1 MITDDEPRSI
11 REINPDIPEWL
22 CLLIS
27 RLMAKSPDARF
38 GNALEVATLLEQCLA
53 HVQQPTSVPLSAS
66 LVTHAAGRRSIFTVT
81 RKGVLAMLGTIGM
94 TLLGMVLWKATEA
107 PDISGQWTSDEWGT
121 VVLEAK
127 QPGQYEGTFTGKS
140 GAVDPK
146 FHGKLQSLKTGDG
159 IAQFHIPDVD
169 LTDVLDKSKSGTL
182 RVKWSRVERRF
193 NGTWGSSNDRT
204 KVTVTP
210 EGAIIGYKDTRGSG
224 ADRSAKISLRLVDKE
239 IRGGWT
245 TDEGAQ
251 LESGTPLLGDL
262 LWTRNASKTQAAES
276 PGVSIGLQ
284 HDRLIQRLQGRWQ
297 VVRVV
302 DPEGADSRLRSEPDV
317 VHHIGSKGDRRRY
330 AGTSCLQ
337 LRGDRYGR

>member
-1 MITDDEPRSI
+1 MNKASDRIVISQLCKSFAKHKVLRELDWSI
-11 REINPDIPEWL
+11 AAGAVVGLLGTNGAGKTTL
-22 CLLIS
+22 LQCLLGLLKADSGRVVIDGEDSWDLSTRTKARIGYVDQRPKFYPWMKGKQLLSTPS
-27 RLMAKSPDARF
+27 RDFETETEYATMRAQLAEANKKR
-38 GNALEVATLLEQCLA
+38 ALLQKEIEALQIRSNIDGVVATSQVKQNLLDRLFRRGD
-53 HVQQPTSVPLSAS
+53 V
-66 LVTHAAGRRSIFTVT
+66 LVEIQSS
-81 RKGVLAMLGTIGM
+81 
-94 TLLGMVLWKATEA
+94 E
-107 PDISGQWTSDEWGT
+107 
-121 VVLEAK
+121 
-127 QPGQYEGTFTGKS
+127 S
-140 GAVDPK
+140 GAQFRGEFQHFSGFALNGVD
-146 FHGKLQSLKTGDG
+146 T
-159 IAQFHIPDVD
+159 IP
-169 LTDVLDKSKSGTL
+169 GTL
-182 RVKWSRVERRF
+182 QLKWSRLERRF
-193 NGTWGSSNDRT
+193 NGTWG
-204 KVTVTP
+204 K
-210 EGAIIGYKDTRGSG
+210 G
-224 ADRSAKISLRLVDKE
+224 ADRTGTMSLRLVDKE